1 MRNFKEDNAINYFI
15 CLKRLQAIVWV
26 LLGLAT
32 TGFSQSSM
40 WDKSVLS
47 SRAVID
53 SLEFQIPVL
62 EGEQKLECLNRLAE
76 AYWELNPDQTIS
88 YASEALKMARA
99 LKNRKQEGHALLNL
113 CQGYLF
119 NDLYDKA
126 FDYGLKSL
134 EVREEVGDQLDIAFT
149 LRTIGWLYYD
159 IGFYDNAIE
168 YHRKVLALH
177 EAMNDEERIA
187 YSYNSLGLIYAKKND
202 HTTALSF
209 YRKSLEL
216 KLPFR
221 NTERISESLKNLGI
235 SYAAIGNYDLAVANL
250 LKSLDLIH
258 QTRDHYD
265 WVEVLNELG
274 DIYIKNEKHD
284 SAAVYL
290 GEARVMIEGI
300 SDNKD
305 LMLENFLIT
314 SKLYSKQGD
323 FENAL
328 LYHARYDSIKE
339 EIISEEK
346 RYKLAEMRILYEAE
360 RRENEIK
367 LLQQEKENERFK
379 QKALLVGMV
388 LLLVIGVLIVNRLVS
403 GIRKNKKIFEANQH
417 LIEAKLKNE
426 ELATGRLKDK
436 LDYRKKELTS
446 LALFIAQRN
455 ETYQEL
461 SRSLKNFDFL
471 DRDDAN
477 NKIKRLVADYERKLK
492 INEDIDE
499 FYSDVENLND
509 DFFFRLREKFPKLT
523 DNDMKLAAQLRM
535 NLSSK
540 EISSLNNISVKS
552 VEISRYRLRKKLN
565 LEASDILT
573 DYLKS
578 V

>member
-1 MRNFKEDNAINYFI
+1 MKEAYAINYFT
-15 CLKRLQAIVWV
+15 CLKKLQAIAWV
-26 LLGLAT
+26 LLVLAT
-32 TGFSQSSM
+32 KGFSQSSM

-53 SLEFQIPVL
+53 SLEFQIPAL
-62 EGEQKLECLNRLAE
+62 EGEQKLECLNILAE
-76 AYWELNPDQTIS
+76 AYWELNPDQTIN

-134 EVREEVGDQLDIAFT
+134 EVREEVGDQLDVAFS
-149 LRTIGWLYYD
+149 LRTLGWLYYD

-177 EAMNDEERIA
+177 EEMNDEERIA
-187 YSYNSLGLIYAKKND
+187 YSYNSLGLIYAKKHD

-221 NTERISESLKNLGI
+221 NTERISESMKNLGI

-250 LKSLDLIH
+250 LKSLELIH
-258 QTRDHYD
+258 QTKDHYD

-274 DIYIKNEKHD
+274 DIYIKKEKLD
-284 SAAVYL
+284 SATVYL
-290 GEARVMIEGI
+290 SEARVMIEGI

-305 LMLENFLIT
+305 LMLENFIIT
-314 SKLYSKQGD
+314 SKLYRKRGD

-360 RRENEIK
+360 RRENEVK
-367 LLQQEKENERFK
+367 LLQQEKENERLK

-426 ELATGRLKDK
+426 ELASARLKDK

-477 NKIKRLVADYERKLK
+477 TKIKRLVADYERKLK

-540 EISSLNNISVKS
+540 EISLLNNISVKS

>member
-1 MRNFKEDNAINYFI
+1 M
-15 CLKRLQAIVWV
+15 KRLQAIVWV

-149 LRTIGWLYYD
+149 LRTLGWLYYD

-250 LKSLDLIH
+250 LKSLELIH

-314 SKLYSKQGD
+314 SKLYSQQGD

-455 ETYQEL
+455 ETYQDL

-509 DFFFRLREKFPKLT
+509 DFFFRLREKFPRLT

>member
-1 MRNFKEDNAINYFI
+1 MRNFKEDNAINYFT

-53 SLEFQIPVL
+53 SLEFQVPVL

-149 LRTIGWLYYD
+149 LRTLGWLYYD

-250 LKSLDLIH
+250 LKSLELIH

-455 ETYQEL
+455 ETYQDL

-565 LEASDILT
+565 LEANDILT

>member
-1 MRNFKEDNAINYFI
+1 MRNFKEDNVINYFT

-149 LRTIGWLYYD
+149 LRTLGWLYYD

-250 LKSLDLIH
+250 LKSLELIH

-314 SKLYSKQGD
+314 SKLYSQQGD

-455 ETYQEL
+455 ETYQDL

-509 DFFFRLREKFPKLT
+509 DFFFRLREKFPRLT